1 MIEYLAGHRPGLTE
15 WLILSNVLFAIGL
28 YGLLSRRNA
37 IGLLMA
43 IELMLNAAALNVVIF
58 NRFVAPGTVDGQI
71 MALFVIAAAAAEAVV
86 AMAIFV
92 ALFRQRSTIDVNRM
106 DAMKG

>member
-1 MIEYLAGHRPGLTE
+1 MIEYLASHRPGPAE
-15 WLILSNVLFAIGL
+15 WLILSNILFAIGL

-43 IELMLNAAALNVVIF
+43 IELMLNAAALNVVVL
-58 NRFVAPGTVDGQI
+58 NRFVAPGTVDGQV
-71 MALFVIAAAAAEAVV
+71 MALFVIAVAAAEAVV

-92 ALFRQRSTIDVNRM
+92 ALFRHRSTIDVNHLNTL
-106 DAMKG
+106 KG

>member
-1 MIEYLAGHRPGLTE
+1 MIEYLAGHRPGPTE

-43 IELMLNAAALNVVIF
+43 IELMLNAAALNVVVL
-58 NRFVAPGTVDGQI
+58 NRFVAPGTVDGQV
-71 MALFVIAAAAAEAVV
+71 MALFVIAVAAAEAVV

-92 ALFRQRSTIDVNRM
+92 ALFRHRLTIDVSHM

>member
-1 MIEYLAGHRPGLTE
+1 MIDFLASHRPGPTE
-15 WLILSNVLFAIGL
+15 WLILANLLFAIGL

-37 IGLLMA
+37 VGLLMA

-58 NRFVAPGTVDGQI
+58 NRFVAPGTVDGQV
-71 MALFVIAAAAAEAVV
+71 MALFVIAVAAAEAVV

-92 ALFRQRSTIDVNRM
+92 ALFRHRATIDVNQM
-106 DAMKG
+106 DALKG

>member
-1 MIEYLAGHRPGLTE
+1 MIEYLASHGPGPSE
-15 WLILSNVLFAIGL
+15 WLILSNTLFAIGV

-43 IELMLNAAALNVVIF
+43 IELMLNAAALNVVIL
-58 NRFVAPGTVDGQI
+58 NRYLSPNTVDGQV
-71 MALFVIAAAAAEAVV
+71 MALFVIAVAAAEAVV

-92 ALFRQRSTIDVNRM
+92 ALFRRRGTLDVNRM
-106 DAMKG
+106 DSLKG